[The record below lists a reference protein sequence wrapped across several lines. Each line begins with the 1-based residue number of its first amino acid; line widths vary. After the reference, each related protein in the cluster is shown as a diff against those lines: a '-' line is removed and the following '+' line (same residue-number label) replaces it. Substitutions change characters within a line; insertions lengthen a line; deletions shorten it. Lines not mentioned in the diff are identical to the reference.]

1 MKTVKL
7 NAVVP
12 EETRKEIRQLAVQQ
26 DSTVQA
32 VAALAIDTGMRA
44 IQKMGKKALS
54 ELLQPDGRRRQ
65 N

>member
-12 EETRKEIRQLAVQQ
+12 EETRKEIRKLAVQQ

-32 VAALAIDTGMRA
+32 VAALAIDTGMKEIKR
-44 IQKMGKKALS
+44 MGKKELS
-54 ELLQPDGRRRQ
+54 ELLQPDGRRRTA
-65 N
+65 